1 MKYWPMLI
9 AGSVSLSAL
18 LTSPPTHGDDHSAP
32 EAVAASTAPTTN
44 AHETGASVTPL
55 DALKFLQEGNSR
67 FAKGESARP
76 HQSVARREAV
86 AKKQTPFAVIVTCS
100 DSRLT
105 PEFIFDQ
112 GIGDLFVV
120 RVAGNTIDK
129 VAMGSI
135 QYAIQ
140 HLGSRLIVVMGHERC
155 GAVDAALA
163 GGKLPGDLPSVVAPI
178 KPACDHAHQAGKEG
192 LEFAIRQNVRNMVRK
207 LSHQDPIIKKLV
219 TKEEVQVIGMRYD
232 LESGVASMVIFQ

>member
-1 MKYWPMLI
+1 MKFWPMLI
-9 AGSVSLSAL
+9 AGSVSMTAL
-18 LTSPPTHGDDHSAP
+18 LTSSPSHGDAHAETAPVAAVAGSAP
-32 EAVAASTAPTTN
+32 DEHRSTN
-44 AHETGASVTPL
+44 GVSPL
-55 DALKFLQEGNSR
+55 DALEMLQEGNHR
-67 FAKGESARP
+67 FAKGESSRP
-76 HQSVARREAV
+76 HQTVARREAV

-135 QYAIQ
+135 QYAIE

-207 LSHQDPIIKKLV
+207 LSQQDPIIKKLV
-219 TKEEVQVIGMRYD
+219 TKEEVQVTGMRYD
-232 LESGVASMVIFQ
+232 LESGVASLVIFQ